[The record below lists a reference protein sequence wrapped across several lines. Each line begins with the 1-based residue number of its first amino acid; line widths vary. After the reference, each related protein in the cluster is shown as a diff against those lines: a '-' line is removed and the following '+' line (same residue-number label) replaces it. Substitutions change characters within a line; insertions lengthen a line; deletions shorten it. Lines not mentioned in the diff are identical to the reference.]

1 MVVCLLQFP
10 ELDIFDDQK
19 LQSLLNGS
27 IDGSIKFH
35 LRPQDDC
42 KKASIESILKTNV
55 LNPLE
60 RFEIDFSGSKV
71 FLKLVESNATLGH
84 RRIIIPSET
93 TIGVSIV
100 KSIVDMSFEGATQC
114 EFHWDFQGSSPIL
127 QVTQNIGE
135 SPQFVCHEDRQQIPI
150 LINSLRQGRFNL
162 NVSSV
167 GGLTIREAATSREH
181 REGLY
186 DWKFFN
192 AIVSP
197 DEHSFDHMIQVL
209 HDRTTMFKI
218 LQVVKLINSN
228 LEKFLSYVLRQVWRA
243 KEIFDDEGV
252 SDPGKAIPSY
262 KMARLMSLFVCG
274 NDGQVEDIFPI
285 VRRAVEGEGIDVIA
299 VKELLRK
306 NVPLYDE
313 WAPEIDRAVKWVE
326 VMLGSQEASKPFV
339 ENNVSPLSLSPKY
352 QSQFAEIPSARQLY
366 TTLLQKQHL
375 PLDIAFSGLVSRIA
389 PYLSFRQIEYI
400 LQARSPTDWQAADI
414 RRLRYVYSIKKKV
427 LDISESY
434 GGLSFMPQS
443 FFVSVFLGE
452 ATRASLRARTD
463 ASVEEVSFLS
473 PSIGHNRNNS
483 FTTLQNLRQR
493 RNNTTVKPLST
504 IHMYP
509 DNMSSSQVSKR
520 SRNSARRLNGGG
532 RSRVRSNYDD
542 FEEAF
547 IVGDSL
553 LGPQDVA
560 ILLQAGLTSSM
571 KGSTVVQLNQRMLLD
586 LMASQPRLFAVAVL
600 AEIGSPG
607 GEGNPR
613 GLTSALMALLDL
625 DQSSF
630 NEFHRLDM
638 HQLLESWLPGLTMPR
653 RDDYLAGGRWASQ
666 SYYSAIYGVAEN
678 ILEDAEAYIAFKHH
692 VQRVRHNQESD
703 PVPTAKEFGDTS
715 VNKQKGP
722 MQSNSIL
729 GVDVLP
735 FQKATKLSI
744 AIEHAKAKI
753 KEADNDGQNVYGSL
767 KERKVSVQQCEACR
781 KVAQKYE
788 EAFTACAGVLQLDK
802 LSFHA
807 EWFKSFYRRNYD
819 ALMVKSVFDNI
830 MNGDDDVREWLG
842 KLRKSSKH
850 QSQDAKQQFLTTN
863 DDGEKSE
870 NSCANLFFDKPSELH
885 EQQIIDEIIDLIF
898 FNDTEREKIRSD
910 PLTRLLLS
918 NPPGQYN
925 FTIVSAMG
933 VITEGKKG
941 LELETAL
948 KRLREQRGV
957 EVVRADT
964 GTARSFEYN
973 ASKIE
978 DAIEIAVQLN
988 KPYGLLGYS
997 QVS

>member
-1 MVVCLLQFP
+1 M
-10 ELDIFDDQK
+10 EIFDDQK
-19 LQSLLNGS
+19 LQSCLNGS
-27 IDGSIKFH
+27 IDGSIGFH
-35 LRPQDDC
+35 LRPQDW
-42 KKASIESILKTNV
+42 KKSQTSSVLKSNIF
-55 LNPLE
+55 NPLE

-71 FLKLVESNATLGH
+71 FLKIVESNATLGH
-84 RRIIIPSET
+84 RRMIIPSEST
-93 TIGVSIV
+93 FGVSIV
-100 KSIVDMSFEGATQC
+100 ESVVDMSFEGATQC
-114 EFHWDFQGSSPIL
+114 EFHWDFQGASPIL
-127 QVTQNIGE
+127 QVTENIGE
-135 SPQFVCHEDRQQIPI
+135 NPQFVCHEDRQQVPI
-150 LINSLRQGRFNL
+150 LISSLRQGRFNL

-167 GGLTIREAATSREH
+167 GGLTITEAATSREH

-197 DEHSFDHMIQVL
+197 DEHSFDHMVQVL
-209 HDRTTMFKI
+209 HDKRTMFKI
-218 LQVVKLINSN
+218 LQVVKLINAD
-228 LEKFLSYVLRQVWRA
+228 LEKFLCYVLRQVWRA
-243 KEIFDDEGV
+243 KDIFDEEGV

-262 KMARLMSLFVCG
+262 KMARLMSLFLCG
-274 NDGQVEDIFPI
+274 SDEQVDEILPI
-285 VRRAVEGEGIDVIA
+285 VRRAVAGEGIDVLA

-306 NVPLYDE
+306 NVRLYDE
-313 WAPEIDRAVKWVE
+313 WAPEIDRAVRWAE
-326 VMLGSQEASKPFV
+326 VMLGSQEAPKPFV
-339 ENNVSPLSLSPKY
+339 ENNVSPLSLTPKY
-352 QSQFAEIPSARQLY
+352 ESQFADVPSARELY
-366 TTLLQKQHL
+366 TTLLEKRHL
-375 PLDIAFSGLVSRIA
+375 PLDVAFSSLVSRMA

-400 LQARSPTDWQAADI
+400 LQTRSPTDWQVADI

-463 ASVEEVSFLS
+463 SNFGDISFLNS
-473 PSIGHNRNNS
+473 PVGKDGIAN
-483 FTTLQNLRQR
+483 TTLQHLRQR
-493 RNNTTVKPLST
+493 RNIVGKPLSSIET
-504 IHMYP
+504 YP
-509 DNMSSSQVSKR
+509 DTMSTSQFSRKSRGVGSRYR
-520 SRNSARRLNGGG
+520 SDG
-532 RSRVRSNYDD
+532 RSRFTAEYDD

-547 IVGDSL
+547 VVGDSL

-600 AEIGSPG
+600 AEIGTPG

-613 GLTSALMALLDL
+613 GLASALMALLDL

-666 SYYSAIYGVAEN
+666 SYYSAMFGVSKN

-692 VQRVRHNQESD
+692 VQRVRHNLESD
-703 PVPTAKEFGDTS
+703 PIPTAKELNDVPPEKANEDQQLESDLIPEVLSF
-715 VNKQKGP
+715 
-722 MQSNSIL
+722 QSTN
-729 GVDVLP
+729 
-735 FQKATKLSI
+735 KLSV
-744 AIEHAKAKI
+744 AIENAKSKI
-753 KEADNDGQNVYGSL
+753 QEADDNGKLVYESL
-767 KERKVSVQQCEACR
+767 KERKVCAKQCKECA
-781 KVAQKYE
+781 KATQKYE
-788 EAFTACAGVLQLDK
+788 EAFTACANVLQLDR

-807 EWFKSFYRRNYD
+807 DWFRHFYRRNYD
-819 ALMVKSVFDNI
+819 ALMVKSVYDNV
-830 MNGDDDVREWLG
+830 MNGDDDVRAWLG
-842 KLRKSSKH
+842 KLRRSKNKVNDESKYTFSLPMPLINKDEGKNESS
-850 QSQDAKQQFLTTN
+850 S
-863 DDGEKSE
+863 EK
-870 NSCANLFFDKPSELH
+870 LHFDNPDELH
-885 EQQIIDEIIDLIF
+885 EQEIVDEIIDLIF
-898 FNDTEREKIRSD
+898 FDEIEREQIRSD
-910 PLTRLLLS
+910 PLTRLLIS
-918 NPPGQYN
+918 NKPGIYN

-978 DAIEIAVQLN
+978 EAVEAAVQMN
-988 KPYGLLGYS
+988 KPYGILGYS
-997 QVS
+997 QVRTA